1 MKNQKSSNN
10 KKPKGY
16 YDVVK
21 STKGGSVKKPK
32 RG

>member
-1 MKNQKSSNN
+1 MKNQKNSSN

-16 YDVVK
+16 YEVVK
-21 STKGGSVKKPK
+21 STPGGAVKKPK